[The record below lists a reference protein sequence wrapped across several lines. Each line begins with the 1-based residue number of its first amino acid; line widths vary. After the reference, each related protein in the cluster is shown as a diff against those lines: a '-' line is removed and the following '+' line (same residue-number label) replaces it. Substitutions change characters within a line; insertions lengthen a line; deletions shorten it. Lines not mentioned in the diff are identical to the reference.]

1 MTHDRYGE
9 DRSLFESGDETDPDE
24 TPIGV
29 GLSRIDQLR
38 AVLRSVGGSGS
49 DGGGAAPSVDV
60 GGPVDS
66 ATSSADPGG
75 PTP

>member
-1 MTHDRYGE
+1 MTPDRYGE

-24 TPIGV
+24 TPIGD

-38 AVLRSVGGSGS
+38 AVLRSSGE
-49 DGGGAAPSVDV
+49 GAPSVDV

-66 ATSSADPGG
+66 ATSTADVGG
-75 PTP
+75 PTR